1 MTQLSLLAAVERQDK
16 PWKRQ
21 RSTARAVYARRRSE
35 DQAKAA
41 AGKETREG
49 QVLRL
54 LAWHWNATQTSP
66 TALELLRWA
75 REQGEVL
82 FDVNSIRPRLN
93 ELVEQGLVE
102 SAGKRRCTVSGQ
114 TVHTWRVREVGG
126 GKGPSA

>member
-1 MTQLSLLAAVERQDK
+1 MRQLPLLVEVERAER

-21 RSTARAVYARRRSE
+21 RSTAKAVYARRRSE

-49 QVLRL
+49 QILRL

-75 REQGEVL
+75 RERGESL
-82 FDVNSIRPRLN
+82 FDVNSLRPRVTS
-93 ELVEQGLVE
+93 LVEAGLVE